1 MNERNLKCNSCP
13 FITKYQRGKTWL
25 YNNRAPGCVLLLLV
39 GIQNRFVCGLVI
51 TVITRML
58 RLLLLANSF
67 PHPHTQKG
75 TIKKP
80 TYTTITMKISYI
92 HIQFPSILSHKKKA
106 SFVFFPFGL
115 CWACWWLIVLS
126 ISKTTPSLD
135 QTDVGKHKIKIGSNR
150 DSGRRGWSTVSNG
163 AFVSPIK

>member
-1 MNERNLKCNSCP
+1 MQSYSLSLFSISKLYNPGKMGINHRSNAYIGKIEKNLINSHQNCTMKERYLKCNSCP

-75 TIKKP
+75 TVKKP

-115 CWACWWLIVLS
+115 C
-126 ISKTTPSLD
+126 
-135 QTDVGKHKIKIGSNR
+135 
-150 DSGRRGWSTVSNG
+150 
-163 AFVSPIK
+163 